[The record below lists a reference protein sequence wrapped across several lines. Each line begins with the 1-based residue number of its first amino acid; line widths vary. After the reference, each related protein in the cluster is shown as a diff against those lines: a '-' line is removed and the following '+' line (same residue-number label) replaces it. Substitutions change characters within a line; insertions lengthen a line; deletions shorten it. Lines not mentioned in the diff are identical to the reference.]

1 MLQTFLGY
9 GFVLA
14 CASIVVLG
22 DALMKLGADRDAEVL
37 SPYVGI
43 GALLYA
49 LSALA
54 WFYAMRHIT
63 LTQGAVLYTVF
74 SLLVLCVIA
83 ALVFDERLGPREFTG
98 IAAAVVAVIL
108 LANVG

>member
-1 MLQTFLGY
+1 MLQIVLGY

-14 CASIVVLG
+14 CALIVILG
-22 DALMKLGADRDAEVL
+22 DTLMKLGADRDAEVM

-54 WFYAMRHIT
+54 WFFAMRHVT
-63 LTQGAVLYTVF
+63 LTQGAVVYTMF
-74 SLLVLCVIA
+74 SLLALCVIA
-83 ALVFDERLGPREFTG
+83 ALVFNERFGLREFTG
-98 IAAAVVAVIL
+98 IFAALMAVIL
-108 LANVG
+108 LADVA